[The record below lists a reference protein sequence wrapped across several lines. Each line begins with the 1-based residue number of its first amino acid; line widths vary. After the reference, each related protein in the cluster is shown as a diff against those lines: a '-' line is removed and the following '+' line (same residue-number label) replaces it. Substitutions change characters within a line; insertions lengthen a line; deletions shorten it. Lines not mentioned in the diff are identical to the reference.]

1 MSTIIKSVM
10 ITLLLV
16 CGFFTSVGNAYAQ
29 ISHVSI
35 NEQQFILGG
44 YPKFRLNIV
53 SQHESIDKIQF
64 VVRQASGEERL
75 MVKPINNFL
84 LLVSGVEDVL
94 DPNATL
100 VVREYR
106 VNKWRDVKQFNLFKG
121 QTLSPE
127 LSTKTSADNLK
138 LEKSVTNSAQTNIKA
153 VPAKLTDADK
163 PVSARYR
170 AALIDNSCQ
179 LDYTSDMTLWR
190 IGTQQSKRWGISTY
204 GAILAIFEA
213 NTPAFIDG
221 KINSLRAD
229 VPLKCPSIAL
239 REKYADSNMAKKAF
253 ESL

>member
-16 CGFFTSVGNAYAQ
+16 CGFFTSAGNAYAQ

-53 SQHESIDKIQF
+53 SKHESIDKIQF

-94 DPNATL
+94 DPNAIL
-100 VVREYR
+100 VIREYR
-106 VNKWRDVKQFNLFKG
+106 VNKWRDVKQFNLFNG
-121 QTLSPE
+121 QKLSPE
-127 LSTKTSADNLK
+127 LSTKTSVEHLK
-138 LEKSVTNSAQTNIKA
+138 LEKSVAYSAQTNTKA
-153 VPAKLTDADK
+153 VPAKPIDADK
-163 PVSARYR
+163 PARYR
-170 AALIDNSCQ
+170 AALIDSSCQ